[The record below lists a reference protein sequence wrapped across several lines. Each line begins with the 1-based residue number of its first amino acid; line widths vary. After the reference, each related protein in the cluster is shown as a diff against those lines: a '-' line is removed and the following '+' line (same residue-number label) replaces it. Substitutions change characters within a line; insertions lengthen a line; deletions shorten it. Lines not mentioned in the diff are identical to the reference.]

1 MRILFAVLLA
11 LGAYAHS
18 AEAAVALRMVAGT
31 TCSGAPS
38 TTAQTSTSGGTVTFS
53 LCADTTPT
61 GMAAANDRICA
72 VGFPVVTTN
81 AATTAAGIRVSA
93 RTGVTLT
100 NVTDLTTF
108 SATAPILSA
117 TLTDFG
123 LSVAPTGTAAG
134 PSGANQRI
142 AQLDL
147 IVPANLAASSTLNFE
162 LAPTAN
168 VLVGDTAATDCN
180 NLDATNTTRP
190 AGTVAFAITVPAAAN
205 ANLRWSTTPSVTVT
219 ENAAASNN
227 VSVSCTGTLNNPVTV
242 TPTLG
247 ALNAGNYTIT
257 PASLVFNTC
266 AAQTFTVSPRAN
278 NATFDAAVTG
288 GVTYGLSSNV
298 GVTTAPPATV
308 VTVNDDEVAPVFT
321 VSKLTASV
329 SEGAAP
335 TNDTFNVVCTGAM
348 PTGVSPITVSVTQT
362 AGTASAMAGV
372 DYTLTGSPASF
383 TACAGATQAINLTPR
398 ANNGTNDGSKT
409 ATLTLG
415 TPSAGSLGTN
425 RAVALTIADD
435 DGPFTV
441 SVVANPGCA
450 EPATNC
456 SFSVTRSG
464 GNVANALTVPIN
476 IGGTAAR
483 DASTTAGDYY
493 IGAAACG
500 SVGTASGDVSV
511 TFAANEVNS
520 VVKTINVCTV
530 NNVVLN
536 ASVRSVTALVAA
548 PGTRTDYTQ
557 SSATAAQVTIAD
569 DEVTVNAIAGATGT
583 ATSGSVPEG
592 AVASFSVSCPAGD
605 AIALNYSITPAL
617 VGLDSFLTGS
627 ANGVVNCTGSLN
639 ANLPVATIQT
649 DNDTTIGNNRSYTM
663 TLTPDTAGKI
673 GVLATVI
680 GNASATVNVLD
691 DDQPKSIPTMGAF
704 GLGLMSLLLVGI
716 AGFVQ
721 RRRTK

>member
-1 MRILFAVLLA
+1 MKNFHSYVAAAALSLGLIAVP
-11 LGAYAHS
+11 
-18 AEAAVALRMVAGT
+18 EANAA
-31 TCSGAPS
+31 
-38 TTAQTSTSGGTVTFS
+38 VTFS
-53 LCADTTPT
+53 LSAGATC
-61 GMAAANDRICA
+61 G
-72 VGFPVVTTN
+72 N
-81 AATTAAGIRVSA
+81 AASASFSPGGTVQVSLCATATADPIC
-93 RTGVTLT
+93 GVTVKFLAGVASQSEFQ
-100 NVTDLTTF
+100 VT
-108 SATAPILSA
+108 A
-117 TLTDFG
+117 
-123 LSVAPTGTAAG
+123 
-134 PSGANQRI
+134 R
-142 AQLDL
+142 
-147 IVPANLAASSTLNFE
+147 E
-162 LAPTAN
+162 
-168 VLVGDTAATDCN
+168 AATGAFPDVATGDAALFAAEP
-180 NLDATNTTRP
+180 NLLNDIANPAATS
-190 AGTVAFAITVPAAAN
+190 ADLGGLVAAN
-205 ANLRWSTTPSVTVT
+205 ATAAAGTFRVATYTLTARATATANQYTFSTAPLSYSIPATTCATPDDGPAVSAVTFTLDKAVVPNSNLVWSTTPSVTVI
-219 ENAAASNN
+219 ENTAASNN

-247 ALNAGNYTIT
+247 ALNAGNYTIS

-362 AGTASAMAGV
+362 AGSASATAGV

-398 ANNGTNDGSKT
+398 NNNGTNDGSKT

-435 DGPFTV
+435 DGPFAV

-450 EPATNC
+450 EPTTNC

-464 GNVANALTVPIN
+464 GNVANALTVPIT
-476 IGGTAAR
+476 IGGTGVRGA
-483 DASTTAGDYY
+483 TTTTGDYY

-511 TFAANEVNS
+511 TFNANEANS

-530 NNVVLN
+530 DNTVLN
-536 ASVRSVTALVAA
+536 SAARSVTALVAA
-548 PGTRTDYTQ
+548 PGARTDYTQ
-557 SSATAAQVTIAD
+557 SSTTPAQVTIAD
-569 DEVTVNAIAGATGT
+569 DEAVVNAVAGATGT

-592 AVASFSVSCPAGD
+592 NVVRFSVSCPTLTTLATF
-605 AIALNYSITPAL
+605 NYTITPAL
-617 VGLDSFLTGS
+617 SGADVFAGGAATGIVTCPAAAAS
-627 ANGVVNCTGSLN
+627 N
-639 ANLPVATIQT
+639 VAIATTITT

-663 TLTPDTAGKI
+663 TLSPETAMLAKV

-691 DDQPKSIPTMGAF
+691 DDVPKSIPTMGAF

>member
-1 MRILFAVLLA
+1 MNGFLKALLLASVATLGLA
-11 LGAYAHS
+11 LGVETKAQS
-18 AEAAVALRMVAGT
+18 LTIVAGT
-31 TCSGAPS
+31 SCSGANSASFSP
-38 TTAQTSTSGGTVTFS
+38 GGSAVTVS
-53 LCADTTPT
+53 VC
-61 GMAAANDRICA
+61 
-72 VGFPVVTTN
+72 
-81 AATTAAGIRVSA
+81 
-93 RTGVTLT
+93 
-100 NVTDLTTF
+100 
-108 SATAPILSA
+108 ATAPNTCGATIQLAAASA
-117 TLTDFG
+117 AESNLFQIATRTRGSSFDTDQSASYTFG
-123 LSVAPTGTAAG
+123 TGTIT
-134 PSGANQRI
+134 N
-142 AQLDL
+142 
-147 IVPANLAASSTLNFE
+147 PANIQDLGA
-162 LAPTAN
+162 TA
-168 VLVGDTAATDCN
+168 GSA
-180 NLDATNTTRP
+180 
-190 AGTVAFAITVPAAAN
+190 VPAAAGVVVATFTITPPAAAPN
-205 ANLRWSTTPSVTVT
+205 SSYVISAAGLSSLTSTVTNCGAATEVASTPSFTLNKAVVPNSNLVWSTTPSVTVT
-219 ENAAASNN
+219 ENTAASNN

-321 VSKLTASV
+321 VSKSTASV

-362 AGTASAMAGV
+362 AGTASATAGV

-383 TACAGATQAINLTPR
+383 SACAGATQAINLTPR

-435 DGPFTV
+435 DGPFAV

-476 IGGTAAR
+476 IGGTGVR
-483 DASTTAGDYY
+483 GTTTTTGDYY

-500 SVGTASGDVSV
+500 TVGTASGDVSV

-627 ANGVVNCTGSLN
+627 ANGVVNCTGSPT

-663 TLTPDTAGKI
+663 TLTPDAAGKI

-691 DDQPKSIPTMGAF
+691 DDQPQIIPTMGAF